1 MADNKPRD
9 KRISL
14 APLST
19 EEALRGLMQAGPHPK
34 DADGKPSRPKRDAAS
49 GTATEPRRPRRRE
62 RPRPESGQAP

>member
-1 MADNKPRD
+1 MADRPKRRD

-34 DADGKPSRPKRDAAS
+34 DADGKPARRKRDADA
-49 GTATEPRRPRRRE
+49 GQVKNGRRRRKKGE
-62 RPRPESGQAP
+62 EEGH